1 METPAYV
8 LNEKLLRNNLQLIR
22 DTAQEAGVEII
33 LALKAFAWWRT
44 FPIFREYIHH
54 TTASSLNEA
63 QLSAEKF
70 GGYTYTYSPS
80 YEELTFQ
87 QIMQL
92 SEHVTFTSLSHL
104 NRFSPLISRYNNHH
118 ISCGLRINPEQ
129 SDIKT
134 ALYNPCAPGSR
145 FGITAEDM
153 PKELPRE
160 IEGFHFHCLCENNS
174 DSLKKVLDKVEK
186 NFAQWLPQ
194 LKWIN
199 MGGGHL
205 MTRKGYNIHLL
216 IETLQKFK
224 QRHPNLHI
232 ILEPG
237 SAFLWQTG
245 CLEAYVTDIVEN
257 HHIRTAIINASFTCH
272 MPDCLEMPYH
282 PNIKGAKLIDE
293 TSEMQPNCYRIG
305 GNSCLSGDWMGTW
318 QFDHPLEIGEKI
330 IFEDMIHYTTVKTTM
345 FNGIDH
351 PALVL
356 LRLDGSREILRT
368 FKYADYR
375 DRMD

>member
-1 METPAYV
+1 
-8 LNEKLLRNNLQLIR
+8 
-22 DTAQEAGVEII
+22 
-33 LALKAFAWWRT
+33 
-44 FPIFREYIHH
+44 
-54 TTASSLNEA
+54 
-63 QLSAEKF
+63 
-70 GGYTYTYSPS
+70 
-80 YEELTFQ
+80 
-87 QIMQL
+87 MQL
-92 SEHVTFTSLSHL
+92 SEHVTFNSLSQF

-205 MTRKGYNIHLL
+205 MTRKDYNIHLL